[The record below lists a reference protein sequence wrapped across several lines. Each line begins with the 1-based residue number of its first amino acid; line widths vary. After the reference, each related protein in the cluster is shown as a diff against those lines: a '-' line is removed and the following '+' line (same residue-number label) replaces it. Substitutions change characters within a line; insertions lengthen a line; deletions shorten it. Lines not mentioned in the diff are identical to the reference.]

1 MGIILSTLAGVVI
14 LRLLYEYKR
23 DRGLPPGPR
32 RLPFVGNIHQVP
44 QVLPWRTFDDWSKKY
59 GPIWSAQFGRQ
70 TMIMIADAA
79 IARELLDKRGSVYS
93 DRPRMVMAGDNLT
106 KGMHLLVRNY
116 DDRYRL
122 HQRMEAPVLSP
133 RASSTYLPLQD
144 LESKQLLRDFLKSN
158 DFHKI
163 IERYSVS
170 LVYALTYGF
179 RLETGD
185 EPEIHSARE
194 ILSNF
199 VYAGRPGTWIV
210 DAVPILNKLPE
221 PLAPWKKE
229 AERFFNIEA
238 GQHMRNMNRALTNEP
253 WNWTKEFSNSK
264 QAQVMPPIELAY
276 DLGIL
281 ANAGMETTSAVM
293 QIFVLAAVTR
303 PRFISVAQ
311 EELDRVIGPDRLPD
325 FSDRDNLPYI
335 SAIVEETLRW
345 KPMVPGGFPHA
356 TQRDD
361 TYMGYRIPKGAT
373 VIPLFWSMTMNEA
386 HFEKP
391 DEFYPER
398 WLGRTEDG
406 FTNWFGYGR
415 RVCTGRHIA
424 MNSLYLLIARILWAY
439 NVQLKKGSNG
449 NPEKVDD
456 MAFGS
461 GFVSMPEPFDAV
473 FEPRPHAQAVIEREW
488 EGAEKNLTVLM
499 NVVKE
504 NQKAVGLELRAKE

>member
-1 MGIILSTLAGVVI
+1 MGIILSTLAGLVI
-14 LRLLYEYKR
+14 LRLLYEFRR
-23 DRGLPPGPR
+23 DRKLPPGPR
-32 RLPFVGNIHQVP
+32 RLPFIGNIHQVP

-70 TMIMIADAA
+70 TMIMIADPA

-93 DRPRMVMAGDNLT
+93 DRPRMVMANENVT
-106 KGMHLLVRNY
+106 KGMHLLVRHY

-133 RASSTYLPLQD
+133 RASSTYHPIQD
-144 LESKQLLRDFLKSN
+144 LESKQLLHDFLGSN

-170 LVYALTYGF
+170 LLYALTYGF

-185 EPEIHSARE
+185 EQEIHSARE
-194 ILSNF
+194 VLSNF

-210 DAVPILNKLPE
+210 DAIPILNRLPA
-221 PLAPWKKE
+221 PFTPWKKE
-229 AERFFNIEA
+229 AERLFKIEA
-238 GQHMRNMNRALTNEP
+238 DQHMRNMNRALTNEP

-264 QAQVMPPIELAY
+264 QAQIMPPIELAY

-311 EELDRVIGPDRLPD
+311 EELDRVVGTNRLPE

-335 SAIVEETLRW
+335 IAIVEETLRW
-345 KPMVPGGFPHA
+345 RPMVPGGFPHA
-356 TQRDD
+356 TQQDD

-373 VIPLFWSMTMNEA
+373 VIPLFWSMTMDETR
-386 HFEKP
+386 FENP
-391 DEFYPER
+391 DDFCPER
-398 WLGRTEDG
+398 WLDRTEGG

-439 NVQLKKGSNG
+439 NIRAREGPDGK
-449 NPEKVDD
+449 PEKVDD

-461 GFVSMPEPFDAV
+461 GFVSMPEPFNA
-473 FEPRPHAQAVIEREW
+473 PPMTNWPPKPMGTSCPAAQ
-488 EGAEKNLTVLM
+488 
-499 NVVKE
+499 
-504 NQKAVGLELRAKE
+504 